1 MNAILILTDFSENAS
16 QAARA
21 ATLLI
26 EKLHSDVVLYH
37 TYYDSPE
44 FLSYAGGTLLVDEL
58 ALRKEDAIVK
68 LDQLATTLRAD
79 IKHLSHGAFCPAIK
93 YQCSEGPLRKN
104 VSAILNKRD
113 VELIVMGCPSGTDLS
128 HLLFGSDTLSVM
140 DAASRPVLVIPPK
153 FDFGATKK
161 ITLATN
167 FEPADIDAIAY
178 LTRLCKNLGYELN
191 VVHVNVY
198 GENEDPSEKLAI
210 QTFLDNQC
218 ISYNEIRGKN
228 VMNRLGT
235 LCEESRSDILAI
247 IHYDN
252 GFFSNIFRKSNTAQ
266 VVLNHPIPLLIIPGK
281 LT

>member
-1 MNAILILTDFSENAS
+1 MNAILILTDFSENAT

-44 FLSYAGGTLLVDEL
+44 FLSYAGGPLLVDEL

-68 LDQLATTLRAD
+68 LNQLATTLRAD
-79 IKHLSHGAFCPAIK
+79 IKHLSNGAFCPAIEC
-93 YQCSEGPLRKN
+93 QCSEGPLRKN
-104 VSAILNKRD
+104 VSAILNKQD

-140 DAASRPVLVIPPK
+140 DAATRPVMVIPPK

-167 FEPADIDAIAY
+167 FERADINAIAY

-198 GENEDPSEKLAI
+198 GQNEDPSEKLAI
-210 QTFLDNQC
+210 QTFLDNKF
-218 ISYNEIRGKN
+218 ISYKEIRGKN
-228 VMNRLGT
+228 VINRLGT

-266 VVLNHPIPLLIIPGK
+266 VILNHAIPLLVIPRK
-281 LT
+281 LA